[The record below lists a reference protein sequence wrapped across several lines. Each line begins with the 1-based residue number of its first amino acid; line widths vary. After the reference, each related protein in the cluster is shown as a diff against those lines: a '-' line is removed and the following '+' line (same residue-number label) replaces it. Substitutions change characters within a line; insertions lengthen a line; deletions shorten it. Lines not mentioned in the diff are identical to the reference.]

1 MRALIVSVRLTFR
14 LAGAALF
21 IAGTVLHAQ
30 ESGLGSD
37 EAARNAPRTAES
49 ESGTTS
55 FGAPSA
61 ATNASEPAQT
71 SSSAPGKL
79 HQELEVLTNVLDQHR
94 RSGHRDAQASTLC
107 ALGNSYNAAGQQQ
120 RAIEQFQLA
129 LAIYRETGDG
139 KGEANVL
146 TQIGDVYR
154 GWGFSEMAV
163 HFYHEALQRYESTDD
178 KPGTAVALNNL
189 GVAYLELGNKKKSL
203 EYLNRALGAYHEV
216 GDDHAV
222 ALAFINLGAAE
233 FFLGRDA
240 KRALGMFRDAVTE
253 LELLHDRDNEADA
266 FKLMGVVW
274 AGLHRQDLAE
284 SNLQR
289 ALAIYREVRDAKGE
303 AAVLK
308 KLKDSGW
315 REDIASV
322 Q

>member
-1 MRALIVSVRLTFR
+1 MRALSVSVRLAFQ

-21 IAGTVLHAQ
+21 IAGTLMAGALMHAQ
-30 ESGLGSD
+30 QSGLASG
-37 EAARNAPRTAES
+37 EAERNAPRTAES

-55 FGAPSA
+55 FSAPSA
-61 ATNASEPAQT
+61 ATNASEPSP
-71 SSSAPGKL
+71 SSSAPRRL
-79 HQELEVLTNVLDQHR
+79 HPELEVLTNVLDQHR
-94 RSGHRDAQASTLC
+94 RSGNRDAQASTLC

-129 LAIYRETGDG
+129 LTIYREIGDT
-139 KGEANVL
+139 KGEANAL
-146 TQIGDVYR
+146 TLVGDVYR

-163 HFYHEALQRYESTDD
+163 HFYHEALQKYETTDD

-189 GVAYLELGNKKKSL
+189 GVAYLEVGNKKKSL
-203 EYLNRALGAYHEV
+203 EYLNRALGVYHEV
-216 GDDHAV
+216 GNDHAE
-222 ALAFINLGAAE
+222 ALALINLGAAE

-240 KRALGMFRDAVTE
+240 EKALGMFQHAVTK
-253 LELLHDRDNEADA
+253 LESLHDRDNEADA

-274 AGLHRQDLAE
+274 AGLHRQALAE

-289 ALAIYREVRDAKGE
+289 ALAIYREVHDAKGE

-308 KLKDSGW
+308 NLK
-315 REDIASV
+315 ET

>member
-1 MRALIVSVRLTFR
+1 MRALSVSVRLTFR

-21 IAGTVLHAQ
+21 IAGPLLHAQ
-30 ESGLGSD
+30 QAGLASD
-37 EAARNAPRTAES
+37 EAERNAPRTAES

-55 FGAPSA
+55 FSPPSSPV
-61 ATNASEPAQT
+61 NASEPTQT
-71 SSSAPGKL
+71 SSSTPGKL

-94 RSGHRDAQASTLC
+94 RSGNRDAQASTLC
-107 ALGNSYNAAGQQQ
+107 ALGISYNAAGQQQ

-129 LAIYRETGDG
+129 LAIYRDIGDA
-139 KGEANVL
+139 KGEANAL
-146 TQIGDVYR
+146 TLIGDVYR

-163 HFYHEALQRYESTDD
+163 HFYHEALQRYETTEDR
-178 KPGTAVALNNL
+178 PGAAVALNNL
-189 GVAYLELGNKKKSL
+189 GVAYLELGNKRKSL

-240 KRALGMFRDAVTE
+240 DRALGMFRDAVTK

-274 AGLHRQDLAE
+274 AGLHKQDLAE
-284 SNLQR
+284 SNWQR
-289 ALAIYREVRDAKGE
+289 ALAMYREVRDAKGE

-308 KLKDSGW
+308 NLKGLSE
-315 REDIASV
+315 RQDIASSR
-322 Q
+322 